1 MCQSCG
7 VTLRATLFDM
17 DGLLID
23 SEILWHKA
31 ELEIFGDLG
40 VPISNEGDRSTKGMF
55 VGEVVDFWFERY
67 PWTGPS
73 REEVV
78 SMLLAR
84 VGDLVESEGRMLPGA
99 QYAIDLCAERGPL
112 ALASSTPLQLI
123 YRCLDHF
130 GLRTYFQTVHSA
142 EFEPFGKPH
151 PGVFL
156 SAAVALDVAAVDCL
170 VIEDSAAGVLAG
182 IAAQMTVVAVP
193 TPEDVAQ
200 PAFALADL
208 VLHSLDELSPQWMD
222 ERFGL

>member
-1 MCQSCG
+1 M
-7 VTLRATLFDM
+7 TLRATLFDM

-40 VPISNEGDRSTKGMF
+40 VPISDTGDRSTKGMF
-55 VGEVVDFWFERY
+55 VGEVVDFWFERSA
-67 PWTGPS
+67 WAGPS
-73 REEVV
+73 RDEVV

-99 QYAIDLCAERGPL
+99 QYAIDLCAKRGPL
-112 ALASSTPLQLI
+112 GLASSTPLQLI

-130 GLRTYFQTVHSA
+130 GLRDYFQTVQSA

-156 SAAVALDVAAVDCL
+156 SAAASLDVAAADCL
-170 VIEDSAAGVLAG
+170 VIEDSAAGVMAG
-182 IAAQMTVVAVP
+182 VAAHMTVVAVP
-193 TPEDVAQ
+193 TPEDAGQ
-200 PAFALADL
+200 PAFARADL
-208 VLHSLDELSPQWMD
+208 VLRSLDELTSAWMN
-222 ERFGL
+222 ERFGP